1 MQTDPWKV
9 TPSLV
14 PWFAIWITIYCLG
27 FSPMDHLMLF
37 PLNLSYYYA
46 AYLVLP
52 LQFFCISKL
61 YSWMMHGDVLNFL
74 PECQPGSP
82 ELLRNC
88 SFIWLLTSQNPDNWT
103 PRIWSQYIMMTEC
116 GLWPKNSLL
125 VFLSSY
131 FILGTVGNI
140 KERHWNLGDFAGSWP
155 LIVSFRWHIYSL
167 SWRLS
172 GKLTVLILRS
182 CENPAGCTELLL
194 PLSQLFLV
202 ENRRVCC

>member
-61 YSWMMHGDVLNFL
+61 YSWMMHGDVPNFL

-103 PRIWSQYIMMTEC
+103 PRIWSQYIWWLNVASDLRTHYWFSCLPILSWELLVILRKGIETWGTLQGV
-116 GLWPKNSLL
+116 GLSLL
-125 VFLSSY
+125 VLGGIYTACLGGLVASWLCWSCIAVRILLDALSY
-131 FILGTVGNI
+131 
-140 KERHWNLGDFAGSWP
+140 
-155 LIVSFRWHIYSL
+155 Y
-167 SWRLS
+167 
-172 GKLTVLILRS
+172 
-182 CENPAGCTELLL
+182 
-194 PLSQLFLV
+194 
-202 ENRRVCC
+202 